1 MIARKTTRRE
11 VRLDPESDSKLEEQ
25 LRRRGVTFA
34 DWVREQIDRESEAV
48 ALERRLRAATAIGAM
63 NIDLGWDVNDPD
75 PATALINEAFDARW
89 QDPALT

>member
-34 DWVREQIDRESEAV
+34 DWVREQIQRAEDYE
-48 ALERRLRAATAIGAM
+48 RAAEVSRILSEFAREPL
-63 NIDLGWDVNDPD
+63 NVPDLATLREEVNSRVEFRTMMP
-75 PATALINEAFDARW
+75 
-89 QDPALT
+89 

>member
-48 ALERRLRAATAIGAM
+48 ALERRLRAAAAIGAM
-63 NIDLGWDVNDPD
+63 NIDLGWDANDPD